1 MKNKRFRIM
10 TIFLLVLLFAACSN
24 KDENIDTSP
33 KSVDELINN
42 MDNVIDESITTEKPS
57 KKEEVKE
64 DRSEAKKNWEKSL
77 AKNKDNEVKEEKPK
91 KKILNFE
98 EEDNEEYTKKAR
110 IKFFGDT
117 MAHFDQ
123 VQYALNYGGGEY
135 NFSNQFTYI
144 SDYVKDAD
152 LSITNYET
160 TTNPNREYSG
170 YPAFN
175 TPAEYLKNIK
185 DAGFDVVTTAN
196 NHTLDTDEEGVFS
209 TIDAIENAGL
219 DYVGTHKDDGERILY
234 KDVNGIKVAILSYTY
249 GCNGKVDLL
258 TVREEVDSV
267 NYIHDDLIKEDIK
280 EAKDNGADFVIV
292 YPHWEI
298 EYESYPIQ
306 ETVERGHKMI
316 DWGADL
322 VIGNHPHV
330 VQPVEKYTTDDGREG
345 LIAYALGN
353 FVSMQSLESFG
364 DARVEQSLSIDLN
377 IELDDKTG
385 KKKISEIKYNP
396 LWVGTTYDEYGASVK
411 TYKCEDF
418 LEGGDK
424 YDLVDENQRARIKQ
438 AYDMTMETVNTKV
451 GEWIF

>member
-1 MKNKRFRIM
+1 MRDRVFRIM
-10 TIFLLVLLFAACSN
+10 KIFVFVFLFTACSIN
-24 KDENIDTSP
+24 GEDANIAP

-42 MDNVIDESITTEKPS
+42 IDEIPTQTDIGENKPTNEK
-57 KKEEVKE
+57 VTE
-64 DRSEAKKNWEKSL
+64 DRSDAKKNWEKSL
-77 AKNKDNEVKEEKPK
+77 AKNKQNEVKEEIEK

-98 EEDNEEYTKKAR
+98 DDIEQNVKTAR

-117 MAHFDQ
+117 MAHFEQ
-123 VQYALNYGGGEY
+123 VQYAFNYGGGDY
-135 NFSNQFTYI
+135 DFSNQFSYI

-160 TTNPNREYSG
+160 TTNPNREYAG

-175 TPAEYLKNIK
+175 TPGVYLKNIK

-196 NHTLDTDEEGVFS
+196 NHTLDTDEEGVFT

-258 TVREEVDSV
+258 TVRDEVDYV
-267 NYIHDDLIKEDIK
+267 NYIHDDLIKKDIK

-292 YPHWEI
+292 YPHWEV
-298 EYESYPIQ
+298 EYESYPIK
-306 ETVERGHKMI
+306 ESVERGHKMI

-330 VQPVEKYTTDDGREG
+330 VQPVEKYTADDGREG

-377 IELDDKTG
+377 IELDEKTG
-385 KKKISEIKYNP
+385 KKKITDIKYNP

-411 TYKCEDF
+411 TYRCEDF

-438 AYDMTMETVNTKV
+438 AYDMTMETVNTEV
-451 GEWIF
+451 IE

>member
-123 VQYALNYGGGEY
+123 VQYAINYGGGEY
-135 NFSNQFTYI
+135 DFSNQFTYI

-175 TPAEYLKNIK
+175 TPVEYLKNIK

-267 NYIHDDLIKEDIK
+267 NYIHDDLIK
-280 EAKDNGADFVIV
+280 
-292 YPHWEI
+292 
-298 EYESYPIQ
+298 
-306 ETVERGHKMI
+306 
-316 DWGADL
+316 
-322 VIGNHPHV
+322 
-330 VQPVEKYTTDDGREG
+330 
-345 LIAYALGN
+345 
-353 FVSMQSLESFG
+353 
-364 DARVEQSLSIDLN
+364 
-377 IELDDKTG
+377 
-385 KKKISEIKYNP
+385 KISK
-396 LWVGTTYDEYGASVK
+396 
-411 TYKCEDF
+411 
-418 LEGGDK
+418 
-424 YDLVDENQRARIKQ
+424 KQ
-438 AYDMTMETVNTKV
+438 KIMELTL
-451 GEWIF
+451 